1 MVKQAPVQ
9 PSRDHWEAVRL
20 SWKSRHIPFGTILI
34 GGLALASVLSA
45 VFTII
50 AEGPVNGIR

>member
-1 MVKQAPVQ
+1 MTKQAPLQ

-20 SWKSRHIPFGTILI
+20 SWKSLHIPIGTILI
-34 GGLALASVLSA
+34 SGLALASIVST

-50 AEGPVNGIR
+50 AEGPANGIR